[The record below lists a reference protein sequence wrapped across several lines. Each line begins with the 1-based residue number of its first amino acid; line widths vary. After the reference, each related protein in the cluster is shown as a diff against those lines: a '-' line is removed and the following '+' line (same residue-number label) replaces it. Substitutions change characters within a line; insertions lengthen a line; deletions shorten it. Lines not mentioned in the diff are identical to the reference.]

1 MSTAGKVLVVL
12 ILLSTLV
19 WMLLTA
25 GVDQINRNGNQALIT
40 LNEKIAKLEGDVRNT
55 QQEVAR
61 AKDQVHVFQ
70 EQMDRELAVIN
81 ARQNDVQRL
90 ASNVKETL
98 SRFQYELATVQQTL
112 ENAKQDRTE
121 REAEHAAE
129 ETALASARDEFRK
142 LQDTDKQ
149 LRDRLDHLRN
159 DFKSTLESSGKILR
173 TLK

>member
-55 QQEVAR
+55 QQEVVR

-98 SRFQYELATVQQTL
+98 SRSGYACCATFL
-112 ENAKQDRTE
+112 RIDACHC
-121 REAEHAAE
+121 APC
-129 ETALASARDEFRK
+129 
-142 LQDTDKQ
+142 LQD
-149 LRDRLDHLRN
+149 
-159 DFKSTLESSGKILR
+159 E
-173 TLK
+173 